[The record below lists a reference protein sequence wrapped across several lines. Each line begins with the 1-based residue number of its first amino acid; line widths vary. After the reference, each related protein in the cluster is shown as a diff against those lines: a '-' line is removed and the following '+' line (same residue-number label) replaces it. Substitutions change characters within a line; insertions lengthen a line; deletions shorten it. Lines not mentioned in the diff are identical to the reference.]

1 MEAKETRESYKGREQ
16 ERNERI
22 NKMER
27 QLVKIYEKLLELDT
41 ELEDAIQKYRLK
53 DIDEEVER
61 LNIRRKYLENI
72 CNNKYNNVE
81 MQMKNFNEQE

>member
-1 MEAKETRESYKGREQ
+1 MEQAKEMRELYKERER

-41 ELEDAIQKYRLK
+41 KLEDAIEKYRLK
-53 DIDEEVER
+53 EIDEEVER

-81 MQMKNFNEQE
+81 MQMKNFNE

>member
-1 MEAKETRESYKGREQ
+1 MEQAKEMRELYKEREQ
-16 ERNERI
+16 EWNERI

-41 ELEDAIQKYRLK
+41 KLEDAIEKYRLK
-53 DIDEEVER
+53 EIDEEVER
-61 LNIRRKYLENI
+61 LNNRRKYLENI

-81 MQMKNFNEQE
+81 MQMKNFDE

>member
-1 MEAKETRESYKGREQ
+1 MRESYKEREQ

-27 QLVKIYEKLLELDT
+27 QLVKIYEKLLKLDT
-41 ELEDAIQKYRLK
+41 ELEDAIEKYRLK
-53 DIDEEVER
+53 EIDEEVER

-81 MQMKNFNEQE
+81 MQMKNFKE

>member
-1 MEAKETRESYKGREQ
+1 MEAKEMRESYKEREQ

-27 QLVKIYEKLLELDT
+27 QLVKIYEKLLKLDT
-41 ELEDAIQKYRLK
+41 ELEDAIEKYRLK
-53 DIDEEVER
+53 EIDEEVER

-81 MQMKNFNEQE
+81 MQMKNFNE

>member
-16 ERNERI
+16 KREDRI

-41 ELEDAIQKYRLK
+41 ELKDAIEKYRLK
-53 DIDEEVER
+53 EIDEEVER
-61 LNIRRKYLENI
+61 LNNRRKYLENI

-81 MQMKNFNEQE
+81 MQMKNFNE

>member
-1 MEAKETRESYKGREQ
+1 
-16 ERNERI
+16 
-22 NKMER
+22 MER

-41 ELEDAIQKYRLK
+41 ELKDAIEKYRLK
-53 DIDEEVER
+53 EIDEEVER

-81 MQMKNFNEQE
+81 MQMKNFNEEG

>member
-41 ELEDAIQKYRLK
+41 ELEDAI
-53 DIDEEVER
+53 
-61 LNIRRKYLENI
+61 
-72 CNNKYNNVE
+72 
-81 MQMKNFNEQE
+81 

>member
-1 MEAKETRESYKGREQ
+1 MEQAKEMRESYKEREQ

-27 QLVKIYEKLLELDT
+27 QLVKIYEKLLKLDT
-41 ELEDAIQKYRLK
+41 ELEDAIEKYRLK
-53 DIDEEVER
+53 EIDEEVER

-81 MQMKNFNEQE
+81 MQMKNFKE

>member
-1 MEAKETRESYKGREQ
+1 MEQAKEMRELYKERER

-41 ELEDAIQKYRLK
+41 KLEDAIEKYRLK
-53 DIDEEVER
+53 
-61 LNIRRKYLENI
+61 
-72 CNNKYNNVE
+72 
-81 MQMKNFNEQE
+81 